1 MPALLNQ
8 KHERFAELMSWP
20 NAEQRSSYL
29 TAGFHAKNGNSADA
43 AASNLIRRPEVAA
56 RIREIRLNREAE
68 LGVNVQNV
76 LSEIGPKDDGGF
88 TRVGRAKVLAIHRRR
103 LHQIIEERAAAPEHQ
118 NLPGGKTGFVVVK
131 GTKAI
136 RRKVLMHS
144 KDPGAKPT
152 EVEKVEKTIISAVD
166 MKFIS
171 ALLAVDEQ
179 IAREL
184 GQWVEKQDDTLR
196 VRKLDDLTDEMLD
209 ELIKDAVSIQAREAA
224 NKAGE
229 SIQ

>member
-1 MPALLNQ
+1 MPALSNQ

-29 TAGFHAKNGNSADA
+29 TAGFHAKNDNSADA

-68 LGVNVQNV
+68 LGVSVQNA
-76 LSEIGPKDDGGF
+76 LSEIGPKDDGVF
-88 TRVGRAKVLAIHRRR
+88 TRVGRAKVLAKHRRG

-118 NLPGGKTGFVVVK
+118 NLPGGKTGFVVIR
-131 GTKAI
+131 GMKAI
-136 RRKVLMHS
+136 KRKVLMHS
-144 KDPGAKPT
+144 KDPGTKPT
-152 EVEKVEKTIISAVD
+152 EVEKIEKTIISAVD
-166 MKFIS
+166 TKFIS

-196 VRKLDDLTDEMLD
+196 VRKLDDLSDE
-209 ELIKDAVSIQAREAA
+209 ELEQLIADGERIQAEAAAREA
-224 NKAGE
+224 NE